1 MNGATINNLIEILV
15 KISEKL
21 PITLTIMVLSLL
33 FGLIL
38 GLVTAIIRIRK
49 RPISYAIA
57 TFYLSIMRCTP
68 ALVQLFL
75 IFFGLPYLLMLMNIN
90 INGWNKIT
98 FVVIAFS
105 LHMAANLSE
114 VIRSAYLSVG
124 NNQLEAAYSV
134 GMSYFQAIRRIILP
148 QAFAIALP
156 NLGNDCIMLLK
167 DTSLAFTIGIVD
179 IMGEV
184 RIIVGN
190 NYGINEFQVY
200 MVISL
205 IYWAITIAIENGVRY
220 LDQRLNRGHVSIS
233 KY

>member
-1 MNGATINNLIEILV
+1 MDGDSINNLIEILV

-33 FGLIL
+33 FGLVL
-38 GLVTAIIRIRK
+38 GLVIAIIRIRRK
-49 RPISYAIA
+49 PVSYIIA

-75 IFFGLPYLLMLMNIN
+75 IFFGLPQLLMLLNIN
-90 INGWNKIT
+90 INGWNKVI

-105 LHMAANLSE
+105 LHMAASLSE
-114 VIRSAYLSVG
+114 VIRSAYLAVG
-124 NNQLEAAYSV
+124 NSQLEAAYSV
-134 GMSYFQAIRRIILP
+134 GMSYFQAVRRIILP

-156 NLGNDCIMLLK
+156 NLGNNTIMLLK

-179 IMGEV
+179 IMGQV

-205 IYWAITIAIENGVRY
+205 IYWGISVAIETGVSQM
-220 LDQRLNRGHVSIS
+220 DKRLNRGHVSIS

>member
-1 MNGATINNLIEILV
+1 LNGSTIDNLMEIFV
-15 KISEKL
+15 KISQKL
-21 PITLTIMVLSLL
+21 PITLTIMVLSL
-33 FGLIL
+33 FCGLGL
-38 GLVTAIIRIRK
+38 GLVIAIIRIRK
-49 RPISYAIA
+49 RPVSYAIA

-75 IFFGLPYLLMLMNIN
+75 IFFGLPHLLMLFNID
-90 INGWNKIT
+90 INSWNKVT

-105 LHMAANLSE
+105 LHMAASLSE
-114 VIRSAYLSVG
+114 VIRSAYLTVG
-124 NNQLEAAYSV
+124 NSQLEAAYSV
-134 GMSYFQAIRRIILP
+134 GMSYFQAIKKIILP

-205 IYWAITIAIENGVRY
+205 IYWVISIAIEKGVSY
-220 LDQRLNRGHVSIS
+220 LDKRLNRSHVSIS
-233 KY
+233 KC